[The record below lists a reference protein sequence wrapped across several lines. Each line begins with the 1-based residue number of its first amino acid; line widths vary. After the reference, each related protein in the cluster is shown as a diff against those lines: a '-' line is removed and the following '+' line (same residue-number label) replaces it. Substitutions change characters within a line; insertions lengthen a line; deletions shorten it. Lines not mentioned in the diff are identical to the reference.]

1 MSPRAAGGRPASS
14 DKRRQDL
21 IDAAYR
27 AIATRGFEGLR
38 TRDVAAEVGVNI
50 ATLHYYFPTKESLIR
65 GVVDYAMSRFRSTL
79 APHGTPVSQLRDHL
93 RAVKRL
99 LLDEPELGAVM
110 TELALRSSRDQA
122 IGAILT
128 ETFMAW
134 QTTMRGL
141 LRRGVREGTLRPE
154 LDSAG
159 VAAIVM
165 STLSSYMLPVMRG
178 SQIGDQAL
186 TQLERWLGAAPSRDG
201 RAVKSRSRNKSS
213 N

>member
-1 MSPRAAGGRPASS
+1 MSSRAATGRPAIS

-27 AIATRGFEGLR
+27 AIAARGFEGLR

-65 GVVDYAMSRFRSTL
+65 GVVDRAMSRFRSTL

-93 RAVKRL
+93 QAVKRL

-110 TELALRSSRDQA
+110 AELALRSSRDEA

-128 ETFMAW
+128 ETFTAW

-186 TQLERWLGAAPSRDG
+186 TQLERWLGVAPGRDG
-201 RAVKSRSRNKSS
+201 PAVKSRNRSS

>member
-1 MSPRAAGGRPASS
+1 MTPPAAARRVATSE
-14 DKRRQDL
+14 KRREDL
-21 IDAAYR
+21 VAAAYR
-27 AIATRGFEGLR
+27 AIAERGFEGLR
-38 TRDVAAEVGVNI
+38 TRDVAAEAGVNI

-65 GVVDYAMSRFRSTL
+65 GVVDHAMNRFRSTL
-79 APHGTPVSQLRDHL
+79 VPHGTPVSQLRDHL

-110 TELALRSSRDQA
+110 TELALRSSRDDA
-122 IGAILT
+122 IAAILS

-141 LRRGVREGTLRPE
+141 LRRGVREGTLRAE

-165 STLSSYMLPVMRG
+165 ATLSSYMLPVMRG

-186 TQLERWLGAAPSRDG
+186 TQLELWLGVG
-201 RAVKSRSRNKSS
+201 RGRRPQVRKRNKSS

>member
-1 MSPRAAGGRPASS
+1 MTPRAAPRRPAIS

-27 AIATRGFEGLR
+27 AIAERGFEGLR
-38 TRDVAAEVGVNI
+38 TRDVAAEAGVNI

-65 GVVDYAMSRFRSTL
+65 GVVDHAMSRFRSTL

-93 RAVKRL
+93 RAAKRL
-99 LLDEPELGAVM
+99 LLDEPELGTVM
-110 TELALRSSRDQA
+110 AELALRSSRDEA
-122 IGAILT
+122 IGAILS
-128 ETFMAW
+128 ETFVAW
-134 QTTMRGL
+134 QTTMRAL

-154 LDSAG
+154 LDSMG

-165 STLSSYMLPVMRG
+165 STLTSYMLPVMRG

-186 TQLERWLGAAPSRDG
+186 TQLERWLGVAKGSRA
-201 RAVKSRSRNKSS
+201 RAE
-213 N
+213 